1 SLVVM
6 FSPRSPAVSHRKS
19 LASPAGSR
27 VAVRKTLGQ
36 SSTSGLFS
44 PVRRSSLSLRATPL
58 RGVQHPIVS
67 ETVNYGVQTFGS
79 SLPVKVMEALTL
91 AEEDEQLT
99 AKVDECGWAWLVS
112 GERLIIWKIGQPSV
126 AKLSVCKELQLPLS
140 EFPYSADLVAISSQ
154 NAAGE
159 TISVQTISVMA
170 ATGEGTVRY
179 WSSLTQEGSYTETT
193 VDFGD
198 NSCNFLN
205 AITGAE
211 FVLSSSK
218 NQLVRLTP
226 DVSGKIQQ
234 RILQEEQGI
243 LSGIGRRVSSL
254 FGILTT
260 PSDVTLY
267 SVLWDK
273 EAECLYT
280 LSSEHLNKWE
290 IEDTSECHVFSW
302 DMNRIL
308 KEQISDAI
316 WGSESN
322 YEEIQENINV
332 RYLDLQLKRKGLVIL
347 AAAWFPGES
356 PCLSYYSL
364 VTVQDL
370 GYNMS
375 DDITVEVTKY
385 SPEFQS
391 EELQDCRFIVPDS
404 TNRAAYLYTEDTVF
418 VCSTGTG
425 RGSLPQEKI
434 AFSTAGNNR
443 SSYEFFYIFFMTQ
456 TANSNILT
464 NIIRMSSY
472 LFHPPGDGILGAGYY
487 AGLPVFFSRNSGLVA
502 VIAREGASVLPE
514 NLENSL
520 AASVAPGGMEV
531 RWFHTSKF
539 FFFECVDSI
548 LVEVTMKSANEAEED
563 KTKMLKASFLQFCRR
578 DIIGAQG
585 IIEKLFPED
594 VDSDLEGAVSQ
605 ISVDLIDDYPAS
617 DPRWAESVP
626 DAETAGF
633 SNTSLILL
641 HQLEDKMKA
650 HSFYIDFLH
659 QVGLFHRLS
668 SVSVRGTL
676 MATPLLLCEHAEKL
690 SAAIVLKNHH
700 SKLPG
705 LVNKAILLALNK
717 RGNEVPQNLT
727 AADLFFREISQI
739 DTIFECLLEVEE
751 QVLKDTP
758 VESAEWAQIVVNV
771 NNMLK
776 DMLQAAIQYRQ
787 NKNSLYRTVC
797 QNEKEPEYVPWTASS
812 GPAGVRPVIVRQH
825 GIVLKNIFPQ
835 ADTVLRST
843 VMEQLVALLDIL
855 LGGYVSQLNSIDRPS
870 DLERYN
876 NLEMEY
882 SQKRSELLSPLLS
895 LGQYQWAATLA
906 EKYCDFDILVQ
917 LCEQTDN
924 QARLQRYMAQFTDQN
939 FSDFLF
945 RWYMEKGKRGKLLSQ
960 PIAQHAQL
968 ASFLQSHEH
977 LSWLHEINTQDF
989 EKAHK
994 TLRTLADMESH
1005 YMAKKKTLLSLS
1017 KLAALASDLPEDV
1030 LQEKIDEIAEQQH
1043 FLLHQETLP
1052 KQLLDEKQLT
1062 LDSMPV
1068 MSALQVIKLYIC
1080 DENRNANEYDFKK
1093 ALDLLDFIGEEEE
1106 VDIDALKLEIFSNS
1120 LLRDNW
1126 SRSDGREDPVEAS
1139 KESIF
1144 VKILQMLLKEG
1155 VQLKEYLPDVNELL
1169 QSEELRSKA
1178 AIMCDEDET
1187 TALVCD
1193 NGSGLVKAG
1202 FAGDD
1207 APRAVFPSIVGRPR
1221 HQGVMVGMGQKDSY
1235 VGDEAQS
1242 KRGILTL
1249 KYPIEHGIITNW
1261 DDMEKIWHHTFYN
1274 ELRVAPEEHPTLLT
1288 EAPLNPKANREKMT
1302 QIMFETFNVPAMYV
1316 AIQAVLSLYASG
1328 RTTGIVLDS
1337 GDGVTHNVPIY
1348 EGYALPHAIMRLDLA
1363 GRDLTDYLMKILT
1376 ERGYSFV
1383 TTAEREIVR
1392 DIKEKLCY
1400 VALDFENEMA
1410 TAASSSSLEKSY

>member
-1 SLVVM
+1 M

-91 AEEDEQLT
+91 AEDEQLT

-332 RYLDLQLKRKGLVIL
+332 RYLDLQLCRKGLVIL

-434 AFSTAGNNR
+434 AFSTAG
-443 SSYEFFYIFFMTQ
+443 
-456 TANSNILT
+456 
-464 NIIRMSSY
+464 
-472 LFHPPGDGILGAGYY
+472 DGILGAGYY

-520 AASVAPGGMEV
+520 AASVAPGGME
-531 RWFHTSKF
+531 S
-539 FFFECVDSI
+539 SY
-548 LVEVTMKSANEAEED
+548 LEVTMKSANEAEED

-626 DAETAGF
+626 DETAGF

-1169 QSEELRSKA
+1169 QSEELRSLRS
-1178 AIMCDEDET
+1178 IPY
-1187 TALVCD
+1187 
-1193 NGSGLVKAG
+1193 
-1202 FAGDD
+1202 FAY
-1207 APRAVFPSIVGRPR
+1207 VLKTNYE
-1221 HQGVMVGMGQKDSY
+1221 HYLQGQ
-1235 VGDEAQS
+1235 E
-1242 KRGILTL
+1242 
-1249 KYPIEHGIITNW
+1249 
-1261 DDMEKIWHHTFYN
+1261 
-1274 ELRVAPEEHPTLLT
+1274 
-1288 EAPLNPKANREKMT
+1288 
-1302 QIMFETFNVPAMYV
+1302 
-1316 AIQAVLSLYASG
+1316 
-1328 RTTGIVLDS
+1328 
-1337 GDGVTHNVPIY
+1337 
-1348 EGYALPHAIMRLDLA
+1348 
-1363 GRDLTDYLMKILT
+1363 
-1376 ERGYSFV
+1376 
-1383 TTAEREIVR
+1383 
-1392 DIKEKLCY
+1392 
-1400 VALDFENEMA
+1400 
-1410 TAASSSSLEKSY
+1410 